1 MKMKYILL
9 LLLIFICSLSA
20 QNITPLEKS
29 DYMKLTSYSDLFSY
43 VNEAA
48 NNSKYITVDTL
59 AISIEGRIIPF
70 IKISNKS
77 FGKDKSKL
85 KVLLFAQQH
94 GNEHSGKEGMLLL
107 LNDFA
112 NNKMLKYLTRLDII
126 LVPQMNPDGSEKD
139 KRRNGADADLN
150 RNHQACT
157 QPEVIGLHKLFNKY
171 LAEVT
176 LDVHEYYPYGKE
188 WNIYGFRR
196 NADEQLG
203 TVTNP
208 NVSEVIKN
216 YEKNSVLPYIK
227 KYINSN
233 GFSFNE
239 YMVGGPPDSER
250 IRYSTVEV
258 NDGRQSFGILN
269 TLSFILEGKNGVD
282 SIDNIKH
289 RSLGQKTTLTGLL
302 QFAYDHLT
310 EIKKIVKDERTK
322 LVNSKEGEKVI
333 IRMEHVS
340 DGKDFPLTMMNI
352 NTNKDTVLYIKNF
365 HSKIESR
372 YEVNKPIGYLIPKS
386 DLNLQ
391 RWLEHHN
398 IIYSAAAAIP
408 NTKVIS
414 YKVESINIEQLE
426 EMDIF
431 IPVTSEIGKKKIDL
445 GKFVFVPVNQ
455 LYSNFI
461 VLSLEPASMLGL
473 KQIPDFKYLLEEGKE
488 YPILKVVS
496 LKK

>member
-1 MKMKYILL
+1 MKYILL
-9 LLLIFICSLSA
+9 LLPVLISSLSA
-20 QNITPLEKS
+20 QTITPLEKS
-29 DYMKLTSYSDLFSY
+29 DYKKLTSYSDLFSY
-43 VNEAA
+43 VNSATK
-48 NNSKYITVDTL
+48 NSKFISVDTL
-59 AISIEGRIIPF
+59 AKSVEGRIIPF
-70 IKISNKS
+70 IKISRKG

-85 KVLLFAQQH
+85 KVLFFAQQH
-94 GNEHSGKEGMLLL
+94 GNEHSGKEGTLLL
-107 LNDFA
+107 LNDFV
-112 NNKMLKYLTRLDII
+112 NNKLAKYLNNLDII

-150 RNHQACT
+150 RNHQELS

-171 LAEVT
+171 LPEFT

-188 WNIYGFRR
+188 WNSYGFRR

-208 NVSEVIKN
+208 NISEVIKN
-216 YEKNSVLPYIK
+216 YEKNNVLPFVKNYIISK
-227 KYINSN
+227 

-239 YMVGGPPDSER
+239 YMVGGPPDSDR
-250 IRYSTVEV
+250 TRYSTVEV

-282 SIDNIKH
+282 SIDNIEH
-289 RSLGQKTTLTGLL
+289 RALGQKTTLEGLL
-302 QFAYDHLT
+302 QFAYDHSK
-310 EIKKIVKDERTK
+310 EIKKMVKDERTK

-352 NTNKDTVLYIKNF
+352 KTNKDTVLFIKNF
-365 HSKIESR
+365 DSIIESR
-372 YEVNKPIGYLIPKS
+372 FEVNKPVGYLMPKS
-386 DLNLQ
+386 DLNLHG
-391 RWLEHHN
+391 WLEHHN
-398 IIYSAAAAIP
+398 IIYNAAAAIP
-408 NTKVIS
+408 DTKVIS
-414 YKVESINIEQLE
+414 QNVETINTEQLE

-431 IPVTSEIGKKKIDL
+431 IPVTIEKENKEIDFTRYL
-445 GKFVFVPVNQ
+445 FVPVNQ

-473 KQIPDFKYLLEEGKE
+473 KQIPDFKYLLEAGKE

-496 LKK
+496 SKK